1 MSIAILRAML
11 LGLVRDQGAMV
22 MGFVLPA
29 LFFVIMAEIF
39 TATGGVEISL
49 NVAIHDEIGSEVSQR
64 LIAALDKE
72 PTLNLRRTRAIDG
85 EDLRAQVRSGSA
97 DIGLILRKDA
107 EPLDGAGGFGPA
119 PLLIIT
125 DPARGVAE
133 PVLTGQIRRAYF
145 SALPD
150 IAMGNVVDE
159 LENQFIT
166 LNDEQR
172 SELAD
177 GLDEMRADAESGREV
192 GWSFEDML
200 AYERVAGGESVNLVA
215 YSAGAVA
222 FMFLLFVS
230 VHGAVSLLEERES
243 GVLDRILAGPGG
255 VGVLIDGKFMF
266 VALQG
271 FVQLGI
277 IFLIAWVFYD
287 VGVPGRF
294 FAWLIVTAAAAVC
307 AAGLAM
313 LLVTLCRT
321 RRQAQTVANTV
332 ILVISAIGG
341 SMVPRIFMP
350 DLLKGLGWL
359 TPNTWALEAYAGI
372 LWRGEGLGSVI
383 LPVGLLALSG
393 LVGWYAARR
402 LAERAASY

>member
-1 MSIAILRAML
+1 MSTAILRAML
-11 LGLVRDQGAMV
+11 LGLLRDRGAML

-29 LFFVIMAEIF
+29 LFFVIMAEIY
-39 TATGGVEISL
+39 TATGGVEVNL
-49 NVAIHDEIGSEVSQR
+49 NVVIHDEIESEVSRR
-64 LIAALDKE
+64 LVTALEKE
-72 PTLNLRRTRAIDG
+72 ESISLRRARIVDG
-85 EDLRAQVRSGSA
+85 EDLRALVRSGSA

-107 EPLDGAGGFGPA
+107 EPLDEAGGFGPA
-119 PLLIIT
+119 PLLILT
-125 DPARGVAE
+125 DPSRGVAE

-166 LNDEQR
+166 LSDEQR

-177 GLDEMRADAESGREV
+177 GLDEMRTDAESGREV

-200 AYERVAGGESVNLVA
+200 AYERVAGGKSVNLVA

-255 VGVLIDGKFMF
+255 VGVLVDGKFMF
-266 VALQG
+266 VAVQG
-271 FVQLGI
+271 FVQLSI
-277 IFLIAWVFYD
+277 IFLIAWLFYD
-287 VGVPGRF
+287 VGVPDRF
-294 FAWLIVTAAAAVC
+294 VGWLIITAAAAIC

-313 LLVTLCRT
+313 LLVTLCST

-332 ILVISAIGG
+332 ILVISAVGG

-350 DLLKGLGWL
+350 ELLKGLGWL

-372 LWRGEGLGSVI
+372 LWRGEGLGSVM
-383 LPVGLLALSG
+383 LPVGLLALTG
-393 LVGWYAARR
+393 LIGWYAARR
-402 LAERAASY
+402 LAERRTY

>member
-1 MSIAILRAML
+1 MSAAILRAML
-11 LGLVRDQGAMV
+11 LGLLRDRGALL

-39 TATGGVEISL
+39 TATGGVDVNLS
-49 NVAIHDEIGSEVSQR
+49 VAVYDEIRSEVSKR
-64 LIAALDKE
+64 LVAALEAEEAIALKRSGIDSGVE
-72 PTLNLRRTRAIDG
+72 LRAI
-85 EDLRAQVRSGSA
+85 VKSGSA

-107 EPLDGAGGFGPA
+107 EPLDQAGGFGPA
-119 PLLIIT
+119 PLLVIS
-125 DPARGVAE
+125 DPSRGVAE

-150 IAMGNVVDE
+150 IAMGNVVAE

-166 LNDEQR
+166 LTDEQR
-172 SELAD
+172 EELAD
-177 GLDEMRADAESGREV
+177 GLDEMRADAKAGKEV

-255 VGVLIDGKFMF
+255 VGVLVDGKFMF

-271 FVQLGI
+271 FVQLSV
-277 IFLIAWVFYD
+277 IFLIAWLFYD
-287 VGVPGRF
+287 VNVPAHF
-294 FAWLIVTAAAAVC
+294 FGWLIVTLAASIS

-313 LLVTLCRT
+313 LLVALCST
-321 RRQAQTVANTV
+321 RRQAQTVANTL

-350 DLLKGLGWL
+350 ELLKGLGWL
-359 TPNTWALEAYAGI
+359 TPNTWALEAYSGI
-372 LWRGEGLGSVI
+372 LWRGDGLTSVL
-383 LPVGLLALSG
+383 LPVGLLFFSG
-393 LVGWYAARR
+393 MLGWFAARWLAARR
-402 LAERAASY
+402 IY